1 MSDVLKLGV
10 LASGR
15 GSNLQSILDAID
27 AGDLDARVDVV
38 ISNTP
43 RCLALER
50 ATGRGIRAECISRKA
65 AGGRRPQLLKMTETL
80 QAAGVDMVV
89 LAGFNLIT
97 PPEMTAAFPNR
108 ILNIHPS
115 LLPAFAGGMAPG
127 PQADAIAW
135 GVKYTGCTI
144 HVVTDELDAGPI
156 VAQAAVPVRDGDD
169 ADTLSDR
176 ILVEEHR
183 LYPQVLLWFA
193 EGRVRVEGRR
203 VFVAATSEP
212 TEAG

>member
-1 MSDVLKLGV
+1 MSDPLKLGI

-15 GSNLQSILDAID
+15 GSNMQSIIDAID
-27 AGDLDARVDVV
+27 AGELDARVEIV

-43 RCLALER
+43 RCPALER
-50 ATGRGIRAECISRKA
+50 AAACGIRTASVSRKA
-65 AGGRRPQLLKMTETL
+65 AGGRQPQLLKMAEML
-80 QAAGVDMVV
+80 RDAGVELVV

-127 PQADAIAW
+127 PQAAAVAW
-135 GVKYTGCTI
+135 GVKYSGCTI
-144 HVVTDELDAGPI
+144 HIVTDELDAGPI
-156 VAQAAVPVRDGDD
+156 VAQQAVPVLEGDD
-169 ADTLSDR
+169 ADALSDR
-176 ILVEEHR
+176 ILIEEHR
-183 LYPQVLLWFA
+183 LYPLVLQWFA

-203 VFVAATSEP
+203 VIISP
-212 TEAG
+212 PQDSPEAG